1 MSTPSAGPPPLPV
14 TTLLAVAPVTDL
26 PRATTWYTHLLGRPA
41 DTHPMPSLAEWQL
54 TPDTWLQL
62 FHSPEHAGSTLI
74 NIGVPDLDSALAE
87 LAERGLEADT
97 PQEGAGGTVRF
108 AALHDPEGNRVTLIE
123 ARN

>member
-1 MSTPSAGPPPLPV
+1 MSTPAAGPPLPV

-87 LAERGLEADT
+87 LTERGLEADT

-123 ARN
+123 GRV

>member
-1 MSTPSAGPPPLPV
+1 MNTTTAGAPLPV

-41 DTHPMPSLAEWQL
+41 DTHPMPSLTEWQL
-54 TPDTWLQL
+54 TPDAWLQL

-74 NIGVPDLDSALAE
+74 NIGVPDLDRALGE
-87 LAERGLEADT
+87 LAERGLEADA

-108 AALHDPEGNRVTLIE
+108 AALHPRVGNRVPSMWGTG
-123 ARN
+123 

>member
-1 MSTPSAGPPPLPV
+1 MPV

-108 AALHDPEGNRVTLIE
+108 AALHDPEGNRATLIE
-123 ARN
+123 GRG

>member
-1 MSTPSAGPPPLPV
+1 MNTTTAGAPLPV

-26 PRATTWYTHLLGRPA
+26 ARATTWYTHLLGRPA

-74 NIGVPDLDSALAE
+74 NIGVPDLD
-87 LAERGLEADT
+87 T
-97 PQEGAGGTVRF
+97 PQEGAAGRSASPPFTTRRGT
-108 AALHDPEGNRVTLIE
+108 G
-123 ARN
+123 